1 MLEVNRFTNKT
12 YKYSIDNYKL
22 EKNEGK
28 HKGKKIISL
37 ADWLNILVSDTQ
49 KPWNTYLRING
60 KLTNEH
66 VFTLAIQIWVIG
78 IS

>member
-28 HKGKKIISL
+28 HKEKKIISL

-49 KPWNTYLRING
+49 KP
-60 KLTNEH
+60 
-66 VFTLAIQIWVIG
+66 
-78 IS
+78 

>member
-49 KPWNTYLRING
+49 KP
-60 KLTNEH
+60 
-66 VFTLAIQIWVIG
+66 
-78 IS
+78 